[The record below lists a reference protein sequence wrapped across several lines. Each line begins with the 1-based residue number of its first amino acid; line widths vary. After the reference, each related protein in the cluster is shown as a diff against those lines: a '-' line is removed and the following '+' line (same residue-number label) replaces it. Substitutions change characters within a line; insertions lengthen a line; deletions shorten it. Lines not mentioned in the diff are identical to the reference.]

1 MKDEQRKNLLDSLE
15 NLSISGS
22 VIMTFAVLVIVL
34 KVSGLDVVHSVAIAF
49 AFSTAVLIFRLKK

>member
-22 VIMTFAVLVIVL
+22 VIMTFAVLVIAL
-34 KVSGLDVVHSVAIAF
+34 KVSGLDVVRSVAIAF